1 MVFGILMIIIFLP
14 EVCRK
19 PGGDVV
25 PKSHMNSLKKKKLVN
40 AKNEGYIILRKHGA
54 EGRT

>member
-1 MVFGILMIIIFLP
+1 MIIIFLP

-25 PKSHMNSLKKKKLVN
+25 PKSHMNSLKKKLVN
-40 AKNEGYIILRKHGA
+40 AKN
-54 EGRT
+54 

>member
-1 MVFGILMIIIFLP
+1 MIIIFLP

-40 AKNEGYIILRKHGA
+40 AKN
-54 EGRT
+54 